1 MSAKYQASITVLL
14 LTCVYVV
21 FNLPSVLAFFL
32 LYVDNVVRWDI
43 SGRYSGILVG
53 FYQRHNLMT
62 LVFAHSKILNSVFNV
77 LVYFK
82 RFNSFRVYVR
92 DNTQLYRV
100 RARESV
106 RAIVTKVRRNSSDG
120 FEMGRTTRT
129 LPRACYVD
137 KANHTV

>member
-1 MSAKYQASITVLL
+1 M
-14 LTCVYVV
+14 
-21 FNLPSVLAFFL
+21 
-32 LYVDNVVRWDI
+32 
-43 SGRYSGILVG
+43 
-53 FYQRHNLMT
+53 
-62 LVFAHSKILNSVFNV
+62 FNV

-129 LPRACYVD
+129 LPRASYVD